1 MWWRY
6 KKLSET
12 ETTVVY
18 AYSRDSKELTG
29 ELLYEKTT
37 GDYSVL
43 KVADNDNDG
52 LAKWALS
59 HFSKVIKKGFPDKDM
74 VAIG

>member
-1 MWWRY
+1 MFWRY

-12 ETTVVY
+12 EKTVVY
-18 AYSRDSKELTG
+18 AYSRETKEMTG

-43 KVADNDNDG
+43 KVADNDTDS
-52 LAKWALS
+52 LAEWALS
-59 HFSKVIKKGFPDKDM
+59 HLPKVIKKGFPDKDM